1 MNGSNGKRPQAA
13 GVGSGSRT
21 GQLRAAAPWAV
32 VGIVLVVGLAIWLR
46 FSVGGPFGL
55 DEWWHGIATASRGT
69 MPYAIAVFFAEIG
82 GGVGAAAC
90 SAIAVALLVTMR
102 RGRDAAAVATAMA
115 LGVATSEVMKA
126 LVMRP
131 RPWDRLYEASGSSF
145 PSGHSLG
152 AAALAVS
159 LALVVAYSQ
168 TRTPISAKWAWALAC
183 TWILLMMWSRTALHV
198 HWLSDALAG
207 AVLGTCVAI
216 LSRRFWFRNAPA
228 VPQAAR

>member
-1 MNGSNGKRPQAA
+1 MNGINDRHAPTA
-13 GVGSGSRT
+13 GVGPGSRT

-32 VGIVLVVGLAIWLR
+32 VGILLVIGVAVWLR

-55 DEWWHGIATASRGT
+55 DVWWHGIATVSRGS

-102 RGRDAAAVATAMA
+102 RGRDAAALATAMA
-115 LGVATSEVMKA
+115 LGVASSEVMKA

-159 LALVVAYSQ
+159 LALVIAYSP
-168 TRTPISAKWAWALAC
+168 TRTSISAKWAWVLAAI
-183 TWILLMMWSRTALHV
+183 WILLMMWSRTALHV
-198 HWLSDALAG
+198 HWLSDTLAG

-228 VPQAAR
+228 SPQLTR